1 MLMLEQLNKF
11 LLILGFA
18 FCLLVF
24 FFFVCLFEFVVLG
37 LLVVVL
43 CSSSSLLFIYSH
55 RVGKGRQEGVHQKLF
70 PLLVSC
76 VRFRF

>member
-24 FFFVCLFEFVVLG
+24 FFFVCLFEFVVL
-37 LLVVVL
+37 
-43 CSSSSLLFIYSH
+43 LLFWGCWLLFYALLLLCYSFIH
-55 RVGKGRQEGVHQKLF
+55 TEWEKGDKRECIKNDSPCL
-70 PLLVSC
+70 
-76 VRFRF
+76 